1 MISFFRKIRQK
12 LLSQNRV
19 TRYLIYALGEIFL
32 VVIGI
37 LIALQVN
44 NWNQERLANM
54 KAKSYHERIIEDLD
68 IFIGETE
75 QSIRRSSSIRKLIL
89 QTIDMLEAKKL
100 PEDKVRLFERTLH
113 LYYQLPYRN
122 PSLSTITEMRSN
134 GELELMQN
142 LDLRKKL
149 IEFEQEIL
157 STDEILALMGHHAAE
172 PVFYIDQYIRST
184 PDTSSVSSDYIE
196 IGIKAN
202 FEEMVND
209 KKLINY
215 LSKFSVQWSHHMM
228 FSQDLNESAIILK
241 DELMKE
247 LENLNK

>member
-12 LLSQNRV
+12 LLQQNRV

-44 NWNQERLANM
+44 NWNQERLAKK

-68 IFIGETE
+68 IFIDETE
-75 QSIRRSSSIRKLIL
+75 GSIGRSSTIRKMIL
-89 QTIDMLEAKKL
+89 QTIDMLEAKEL
-100 PEDKVRLFERTLH
+100 PEDKIAAFERTMH
-113 LYYQLPYRN
+113 LYYQIPYRN

-149 IEFEQEIL
+149 IQFEQEIL
-157 STDEILALMGHHAAE
+157 SADKVLVLMGHHAAE
-172 PVFYIDQYIRST
+172 PVFYIDQYLRYK
-184 PDTSSVSSDYIE
+184 PDTSGVSNDYVK
-196 IGIKAN
+196 IGVEAN
-202 FEEMVND
+202 FEEMAND
-209 KKLINY
+209 PKLLNY

-228 FSQDLNESAIILK
+228 FTRDLNEYANKLR
-241 DELMKE
+241 DELIAE
-247 LENLNK
+247 LQKLN